1 MDKKELIMQVNK
13 AAKQDNGAMEVLYK
27 EFYKD
32 VLFVCKKYNLS
43 DTDAEDVAQETFIK
57 AFKEIKTL
65 EKPESF
71 KSWLLRIAS
80 NNSLNLLKHQKT
92 LVMDTVSTDEEVLDI
107 PDKNKNSE
115 DVIIDKEVRDILAK
129 MMEELPIEQ
138 RVTLFMYYYQ
148 DFSIKEIANAY
159 GCSEKTVIS
168 RLGYARKAM
177 RKKADALENQGVK
190 LRTIAILPFLFF
202 FFAEERKAFACEIPD
217 CVSVISK
224 VIGANVA
231 PVAPVVKSAVGLSVG
246 KIAAIAAGAIAVIG
260 IGVGATIGISKS
272 KDKEDI
278 TVSQSN
284 EDKEN
289 NNETGKGEADK
300 NTDGNTETTTTE
312 QREKYDVYVSKAT
325 LYYSEDEIGKITYY
339 EYDDNYNLIHQYT
352 VNPDNEYLSEYTYE
366 YNEKGDLLS
375 RVIKYNDKHYET
387 KINEYYEDGT
397 LSKCTMYTG
406 SECELDEITEY
417 DENGN
422 EISFNM
428 VRYGLFI
435 EYTYDENNRVLT
447 RKTYDEDVLSVDM
460 KYTYFDDENV
470 VEIYTVDTDYDYP
483 KYEKIY
489 YHEDGREKLKES
501 WNIDDNGEYID
512 HRWTEYEYND
522 NNELIL
528 EREYTRDDA
537 YGDITYKYD
546 ENGRVI
552 EEIQYYTWYYE
563 LDEKQKVMNKYTYKF
578 DENDNE
584 IYYTWW
590 TGDEGEDLRTETTH
604 TYDEYNNLIS
614 WVTKRDGAHVHYEY
628 FYNEKNGLEKEVS
641 YDENGLV
648 EEYTVYENIYIK
660 SND

>member
-57 AFKEIKTL
+57 VFKEIKTL

-115 DVIIDKEVRDILAK
+115 DVIIDKEVRDIIAK

-159 GCSEKTVIS
+159 GCPEKTVIS
-168 RLGYARKAM
+168 RLNYARKAM

-231 PVAPVVKSAVGLSVG
+231 PVVKSAVGLSVG

-272 KDKEDI
+272 KDKEDV

-387 KINEYYEDGT
+387 TINEYYEDGT
-397 LSKCTMYTG
+397 ISKCTMYTG
-406 SECELDEITEY
+406 SENELDEITEY
-417 DENGN
+417 DKNGN
-422 EISFNM
+422 QISFNM

-563 LDEKQKVMNKYTYKF
+563 LEEKQKVMNKYTYKF

-590 TGDEGEDLRTETTH
+590 TGDEGENLRTETTRE
-604 TYDEYNNLIS
+604 YDEYNNLIS

>member
-1 MDKKELIMQVNK
+1 MDKKELIMQVHK

-57 AFKEIKTL
+57 VFKEIKTL

-115 DVIIDKEVRDILAK
+115 DVIIDKEVRDIIAK

-159 GCSEKTVIS
+159 GCPEKTVIS
-168 RLGYARKAM
+168 RLNYARKAM

-272 KDKEDI
+272 KDKED
-278 TVSQSN
+278 
-284 EDKEN
+284 
-289 NNETGKGEADK
+289 
-300 NTDGNTETTTTE
+300 
-312 QREKYDVYVSKAT
+312 
-325 LYYSEDEIGKITYY
+325 
-339 EYDDNYNLIHQYT
+339 
-352 VNPDNEYLSEYTYE
+352 
-366 YNEKGDLLS
+366 
-375 RVIKYNDKHYET
+375 
-387 KINEYYEDGT
+387 
-397 LSKCTMYTG
+397 
-406 SECELDEITEY
+406 
-417 DENGN
+417 
-422 EISFNM
+422 
-428 VRYGLFI
+428 VR
-435 EYTYDENNRVLT
+435 
-447 RKTYDEDVLSVDM
+447 
-460 KYTYFDDENV
+460 
-470 VEIYTVDTDYDYP
+470 
-483 KYEKIY
+483 
-489 YHEDGREKLKES
+489 
-501 WNIDDNGEYID
+501 
-512 HRWTEYEYND
+512 
-522 NNELIL
+522 
-528 EREYTRDDA
+528 
-537 YGDITYKYD
+537 
-546 ENGRVI
+546 
-552 EEIQYYTWYYE
+552 
-563 LDEKQKVMNKYTYKF
+563 
-578 DENDNE
+578 
-584 IYYTWW
+584 
-590 TGDEGEDLRTETTH
+590 
-604 TYDEYNNLIS
+604 
-614 WVTKRDGAHVHYEY
+614 
-628 FYNEKNGLEKEVS
+628 
-641 YDENGLV
+641 
-648 EEYTVYENIYIK
+648 
-660 SND
+660 